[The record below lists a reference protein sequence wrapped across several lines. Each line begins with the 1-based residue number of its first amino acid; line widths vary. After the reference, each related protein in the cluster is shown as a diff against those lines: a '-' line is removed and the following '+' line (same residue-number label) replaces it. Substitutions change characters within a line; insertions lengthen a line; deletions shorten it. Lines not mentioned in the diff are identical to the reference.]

1 MTDPTR
7 KPPVSRVDGA
17 LAKAVAK
24 ATAKPK
30 ATAPATTAPVT
41 DGSPPS
47 PDDPDGANSSPL
59 PVTTDGRQLRRER
72 NREAVVEALLDL
84 YRDGNLQP
92 SSEEIAERSGL
103 SPRSLFRYFDDVED
117 LVRAAIG
124 RQQGR
129 AIPLIPI
136 DADPDAPFEV
146 KVTALVEQRFRLF
159 EAVGNAAGVLRLRSP
174 FQPLLAAA
182 LARNRAFLRWQLR
195 TLLAPELARLG
206 AAADGALAAADVVT
220 SFESRHLL
228 LDDQGLT
235 RTQAMAVMVDSLLA
249 ILRSSP

>member
-1 MTDPTR
+1 MATRTRPTPTDPEPAPT
-7 KPPVSRVDGA
+7 
-17 LAKAVAK
+17 VAPD
-24 ATAKPK
+24 AA
-30 ATAPATTAPVT
+30 AEVT
-41 DGSPPS
+41 DGR
-47 PDDPDGANSSPL
+47 L
-59 PVTTDGRQLRRER
+59 LRRER

-103 SPRSLFRYFDDVED
+103 SPRSLFRYFDDVEG

-159 EAVGNAAGVLRLRSP
+159 E
-174 FQPLLAAA
+174 
-182 LARNRAFLRWQLR
+182 
-195 TLLAPELARLG
+195 
-206 AAADGALAAADVVT
+206 
-220 SFESRHLL
+220 
-228 LDDQGLT
+228 
-235 RTQAMAVMVDSLLA
+235 
-249 ILRSSP
+249 